1 MVFFQTHTLLFIII
15 TFVIAF
21 IFSYIINLIF
31 LKFSRNL
38 GSRIDTIKEI
48 RWSSTSKPS
57 LGGISFYLTF
67 LITFVFLIIIINL
80 LHFHYSNLKI
90 IGILT
95 VCTLA
100 FVMGLADDAYNTK
113 PLLKFL
119 VQFVCGLILYF
130 TNTKIN
136 IFTNDTFNFAFTIFW
151 VVGIMNSI
159 NMLDNMDGIATI
171 VSIVIL
177 FFIVSLNFNTHMV
190 FNPVSFLSLGLL
202 GGLLGFLIFNFHPA
216 KMFMGDTGSQFI
228 GLFLAII
235 GIDNCWNCSS
245 FINSSWYSVNP
256 ILVGFMV
263 VFTVYILPLVDTI
276 TVFINRIKIGQSP
289 FIGGKDHTTH
299 HLFFRGFSEKRIA
312 ILYFCIQLIGLSL
325 ALNLILNYHFAWLIL
340 CIIFCSLVFVSL
352 YLNTIIKQK

>member
-1 MVFFQTHTLLFIII
+1 MDFFQKHTLLFVLL
-15 TFVIAF
+15 TFVITF

-31 LKFSRNL
+31 LKFSQNL
-38 GSRIDTIKEI
+38 GSRSDSIKEI
-48 RWSSTSKPS
+48 RWSSSSKPS

-67 LITFVFLIIIINL
+67 LITFVFLVIIINL
-80 LHFHYSNLKI
+80 LPFHHSNLKI

-136 IFTNDTFNFAFTIFW
+136 IFTCETFNFAFTVFW

-177 FFIVSLNFNTHMV
+177 FFTVSLYFNLHMV
-190 FNPVSFLSLGLL
+190 FSPVSFLSLGLL
-202 GGLLGFLIFNFHPA
+202 GGLLGFLIYNWHPA
-216 KMFMGDTGSQFI
+216 KMFMGDTGSQFM

-235 GIDNCWNCSS
+235 GIDSCWNSSS
-245 FINSSWYSVNP
+245 FINNSWYSVDP
-256 ILVGFMV
+256 ILIGFV
-263 VFTVYILPLVDTI
+263 VVCTVYILPLVDTI
-276 TVFINRIKIGQSP
+276 TVFTNRIKIGKSP

-299 HLFFRGFSEKRIA
+299 HLFFKGIIEKRIA
-312 ILYFCIQLIGLSL
+312 ILYFCIQFIGLSL
-325 ALNLILNYHFAWLIL
+325 ALNLILNYHFAWLIV
-340 CIIFCSLVFVSL
+340 CIVFCSLVFVSL
-352 YLNTIIKQK
+352 YLNTIIKRK